1 MSFSFLA
8 LILVIFKT
16 NYFLTNETMI
26 FNSGSYQRMA
36 IIWGGK
42 IYYVFQKFYKSAL
55 LTWGWGGSVVKN
67 HPANAGD
74 KEMQAW
80 SLGLEYLL
88 EEELVIHSRILAWG
102 IPWTTE
108 PVCCKRVT
116 KSWTCLSDQAHM
128 HIITSLKL
136 TLMTN

>member
-67 HPANAGD
+67 HPANAGNTGSNPGLGNLPGEGNASPLQYSCVENPMD
-74 KEMQAW
+74 KAAW
-80 SLGLEYLL
+80 WAT
-88 EEELVIHSRILAWG
+88 VHS
-102 IPWTTE
+102 
-108 PVCCKRVT
+108 VT
-116 KSWTCLSDQAHM
+116 KSRSW
-128 HIITSLKL
+128 LKWL
-136 TLMTN
+136 NNTKKCSFKVMKSYS